1 MRPSSS
7 TSSSALA
14 EERRALVRDA
24 LAEVRSVAAASPV
37 PQGAAIE
44 KIKQTLG
51 ALAARKH
58 LWDLRD
64 FPIPAGQLWG
74 VYEISEDEDGRFA
87 LYASAAHPGH
97 AQPPHNHT
105 TWACI
110 AGVTGVEVNRLYR
123 VLEGGKQAGPGRVE
137 LASEIPLGEGDLIFL
152 GPDAIHDIRVAEPV
166 TAMHLHLYGL
176 GLPHLDKRLRFD
188 MAAGTCEVFPVFS
201 DIPKI

>member
-1 MRPSSS
+1 MSAPSLG
-7 TSSSALA
+7 LA
-14 EERRALVRDA
+14 EERRARVREA
-24 LAEVRSVAAASPV
+24 LAEVRAVAATSQV
-37 PQGAAIE
+37 PQGAAVE
-44 KIKQTLG
+44 QIKQALAG
-51 ALAARKH
+51 LAARKH

-64 FPIPAGQLWG
+64 FPIAAGQLWG

-110 AGVTGVEVNRLYR
+110 AGVTGVEINRLYR
-123 VLEGGKQAGPGRVE
+123 VLEGGQQAGPGRVE
-137 LASEIPLGEGDLIFL
+137 MAREIPLGEGDLIFL
-152 GPDAIHDIRVAEPV
+152 GPDAIHDIRVIEPA

-176 GLPHLDKRLRFD
+176 GLPYLDKRLRFD